1 LRKVAVVGVA
11 QTKHGENLQQ
21 TVRELIYDVTVEVLA
36 KTNLT
41 KDDVDT
47 VVASTSDYWQ
57 GMGCSNVF
65 HYDAAAGYLKDS
77 TKAEE
82 DGALGFMYA
91 YMRVLSGHFDTA
103 LAVSAVKS
111 SETSSIST
119 LTNLYCDP
127 FYQRPIGL
135 EDISSAATQAT
146 LYMHR
151 RGVTEEQAAKVS
163 VKSLRNAF
171 YNPYAHKRARIT
183 IDDVFKSR
191 IVAYPLKEL
200 DCCPASDGACAVLLA
215 SEDKAKRISD
225 NPAWIKGVGWGVES
239 YFLGDRDLIDVEA
252 LKVAAR
258 KAYNMTGIKDPRKQ
272 IDVAEICA
280 PYSFQELLWYEHLGL
295 CGSGE
300 GGKLMD
306 AKVTEMGGALPVNPS
321 GGMLSTNPYTARGVI
336 CIGEAALQVMGKA
349 GEHQVPNVKTAL
361 AHSMHGLAGQLHSV
375 IILSSD

>member
-1 LRKVAVVGVA
+1 MRKVAIVGVA
-11 QTKHGENLQQ
+11 QTKHGDNLRQ
-21 TVRELIYDVTVEVLA
+21 TVRELVYDVTAEILA

-41 KDDVDT
+41 KDDIDT

-103 LAVSAVKS
+103 LAISATKS
-111 SETSSIST
+111 SETPMMST
-119 LTNLYCDP
+119 LTNLSCDP

-135 EDISSAATQAT
+135 EDISSAAIQAR
-146 LYMHR
+146 LYMHKY
-151 RGVTEEQAAKVS
+151 GITEEQAAKVS

-171 YNPYAHKRARIT
+171 YNPYAHKRARVT
-183 IDDVFKSR
+183 IDDVLKSR
-191 IVAYPLKEL
+191 IVAHPLKEL
-200 DCCPASDGACAVLLA
+200 DCCPASDGACAIILA
-215 SEDKAKRISD
+215 SEDKAKKITD
-225 NPAWIKGVGWGVES
+225 DPAWIRGVSWSVDS
-239 YFLGDRDLIDVEA
+239 YHLGDRDLLDVEA

-258 KAYNMTGIKDPRKQ
+258 KAYDMAGIKNPRTQ

-280 PYSFQELLWYEHLGL
+280 PYSFQELLWYENLGL
-295 CGSGE
+295 CGAGE
-300 GGKLMD
+300 GGKLVD
-306 AKVTEMGGALPVNPS
+306 EGVTEMQGRLPVNPS
-321 GGMLSTNPYTARGVI
+321 GGMLSTNPYTARGLI
-336 CIGEAALQVMGKA
+336 CTAEAALQVMGKA
-349 GEHQVPNVKTAL
+349 GEHQVPDVKAAL

>member
-1 LRKVAVVGVA
+1 MRKVAVVGVA

-21 TVRELIYDVTVEVLA
+21 TVRELIYDVTVEILA

-103 LAVSAVKS
+103 LAISAIKS
-111 SETSSIST
+111 SEISTIST
-119 LTNLYCDP
+119 LTNLCCDP

-151 RGVTEEQAAKVS
+151 HGVTEEQAAKVS

-183 IDDVFKSR
+183 IDDVLKSR
-191 IVAYPLKEL
+191 IVSAPLKEL

-215 SEDKAKRISD
+215 SEDKAKRITD

-306 AKVTEMGGALPVNPS
+306 EKVTEMSGALPVNPS

-336 CIGEAALQVMGKA
+336 CIAEAALQVMGKA

>member
-1 LRKVAVVGVA
+1 MRKVAIVGVA
-11 QTKHGENLQQ
+11 QTKHGENLRQ
-21 TVRELIYDVTVEVLA
+21 TVRDLIYDVTVEILA

-41 KDDVDT
+41 KDDIDT

-103 LAVSAVKS
+103 LVVSATKS
-111 SETSSIST
+111 SEISSIST

-135 EDISSAATQAT
+135 DDISSAAVQAR

-151 RGVTEEQAAKVS
+151 QGVTEEQAAKVS

-171 YNPYAHKRARIT
+171 RNPHAHKRARIT
-183 IDDVFKSR
+183 VDDVLESR
-191 IVAYPLKEL
+191 VVADPLKEL
-200 DCCPASDGACAVLLA
+200 DCCPASDGACAVMLA
-215 SEDKAKRISD
+215 SEDEVKRITD
-225 NPAWIKGVGWGVES
+225 DPAWVEGVGWSVDS
-239 YFLGDRDLIDVEA
+239 YYLGDRDLLNAEA
-252 LKVAAR
+252 LKVAAG
-258 KAYNMTGIKDPRKQ
+258 KAYNMAGIEDPRKQ

-280 PYSFQELLWYEHLGL
+280 PYSFQELLWYEHLGI
-295 CGSGE
+295 CGVGG

-306 AKVTEMGGALPVNPS
+306 EGVTEMGGALPANPS
-321 GGMLSTNPYTARGVI
+321 GGVLSTNPYTARGLI
-336 CIGEAALQVMGKA
+336 RIAEAALQVTGRA
-349 GEHQVPNVKTAL
+349 GEHQVSDVKTAL
-361 AHSMHGLAGQLHSV
+361 AHSVHGLAGQLHSV
-375 IILSSD
+375 IILGS

>member
-1 LRKVAVVGVA
+1 MKKVAVVGVA

-21 TVRELIYDVTVEVLA
+21 TVRELIYDVTVEILA

-103 LAVSAVKS
+103 LAISDIKNS
-111 SETSSIST
+111 DISTIST
-119 LTNLYCDP
+119 LNNLYCDP

-151 RGVTEEQAAKVS
+151 HEVTEEQAAKVS

-183 IDDVFKSR
+183 IDDVLKSR
-191 IVAYPLKEL
+191 IVSYPLKEL

-215 SEDKAKRISD
+215 SEDKAKKITD
-225 NPAWIKGVGWGVES
+225 NPAWIKGVGWSVEP

-306 AKVTEMGGALPVNPS
+306 AKVTEMSGALPVNPS

-336 CIGEAALQVMGKA
+336 CIAEAALQVMGKA

>member
-1 LRKVAVVGVA
+1 MRKVAIVGVA

-21 TVRELIYDVTVEVLA
+21 TVRELIYDVTVETLA

-91 YMRVLSGHFDTA
+91 YMRVLSGHFNTA
-103 LAVSAVKS
+103 LVVSATKS
-111 SETSSIST
+111 SEIPSIPT

-135 EDISSAATQAT
+135 DDISSAALQAR
-146 LYMHR
+146 LYMR
-151 RGVTEEQAAKVS
+151 RYGITEEQAAKVS

-171 YNPYAHKRARIT
+171 HNPHAHRRARIT
-183 IDDVFKSR
+183 VEDVLKSR
-191 IVAYPLKEL
+191 VVAHPLKEL
-200 DCCPASDGACAVLLA
+200 DCCPASDGACAVLIA
-215 SEDKAKRISD
+215 SEDKAKRITD
-225 NPAWIKGVGWGVES
+225 NPAWIKGVGWSVES
-239 YFLGDRDLIDVEA
+239 YFLGDRDLIDMEA

-258 KAYNMTGIKDPRKQ
+258 KAYNTAGIKDPCKQ

-280 PYSFQELLWYEHLGL
+280 PYSFQELLWYEHLGY
-295 CGSGE
+295 CGFGE
-300 GGKLMD
+300 GGKLVD
-306 AKVTEMGGALPVNPS
+306 AEVTEMSGALPVNPS
-321 GGMLSTNPYTARGVI
+321 GGILSTNPYTARGLI
-336 CIGEAALQVMGKA
+336 CIAEAALQVMGKA

-361 AHSMHGLAGQLHSV
+361 AHSVHGLAGQLHSV
-375 IILSSD
+375 VILSSD

>member
-1 LRKVAVVGVA
+1 MRKVAIVGVA
-11 QTKHGENLQQ
+11 QTKHGKKLQQ

-36 KTNLT
+36 KTSLT

-47 VVASTSDYWQ
+47 IVASTSDYWQ

-103 LAVSAVKS
+103 LAVSAIKS
-111 SETSSIST
+111 SETSTIST

-135 EDISSAATQAT
+135 EDISSAAIQAK

-151 RGVTEEQAAKVS
+151 YGITEDQAAKVS

-171 YNPYAHKRARIT
+171 YNPYAHRRARIT
-183 IDDVFKSR
+183 IDDVLKSR
-191 IVAYPLKEL
+191 VVAHPLKEL
-200 DCCPASDGACAVLLA
+200 DCCPASDGACAVLFA
-215 SEDKAKRISD
+215 SEDKAKKITD
-225 NPAWIKGVGWGVES
+225 NPAWIKGVGWSVDS
-239 YFLGDRDLIDVEA
+239 YFLGDRDLTDVGA

-258 KAYNMTGIKDPRKQ
+258 KAYNMAGIKDPCKQ
-272 IDVAEICA
+272 VDVAEICA

-295 CGSGE
+295 CGVGE
-300 GGKLMD
+300 GGKLVD
-306 AKVTEMGGALPVNPS
+306 EGVTEMSGASPVNPS
-321 GGMLSTNPYTARGVI
+321 GGMLSTNPYTARGLI
-336 CIGEAALQVMGKA
+336 CIAEAAQQVMGKA